1 MNEMNQN
8 KIIIGIGGN
17 LYSSNGLH
25 PIEIGQQAIKAIKAM
40 SINVEKQ
47 SNWYRSDPIPKS
59 DQPKFFNSVII
70 AKTSLNELDVLKSL
84 HKIEDNLGRLRKN
97 RNEARVIDLDLIDY
111 SSKILESENIKIP
124 HPRAHLR
131 RFVMEPLFEIEKNW
145 VHPIL
150 KLNITDILSQLDTQE
165 IELFLKSK

>member
-1 MNEMNQN
+1 MNQN

-17 LYSSNGLH
+17 LHSSNGLH
-25 PIEIGQQAIKAIKAM
+25 PIEIGKKAIKAMKLM

-59 DQPKFFNSVII
+59 DQPKFFNSVIV
-70 AKTSLNELDVLKSL
+70 AKTILNELEVLKSL

-97 RNEARVIDLDLIDY
+97 TNEARVIDLDLIDY
-111 SSKILESENIKIP
+111 SSKILESKNIKIP

-131 RFVMEPLFEIEKNW
+131 RFVMEPLFEIEKSW
-145 VHPIL
+145 IHPIL
-150 KLNITDILSQLDTQE
+150 KLSVTEILNQLDKQE
-165 IELFLKSK
+165 IEVFLKSK

>member
-1 MNEMNQN
+1 MNQN

-17 LYSSNGLH
+17 LHSSNGLH
-25 PIEIGQQAIKAIKAM
+25 PIEIGKKAIKAMKSM

-59 DQPKFFNSVII
+59 DQPKFFNSII
-70 AKTSLNELDVLKSL
+70 VAKTNLNELDVLTSL

-97 RNEARVIDLDLIDY
+97 TNEARVIDLDLIDY

-131 RFVMEPLFEIEKNW
+131 RFVMEPLFEVEKNW
-145 VHPIL
+145 IHPLL
-150 KLNITDILSQLDTQE
+150 KLSVTEILNQLDKQE

>member
-1 MNEMNQN
+1 MNQN

-25 PIEIGQQAIKAIKAM
+25 PIEIGKKAIKAMKSM

-84 HKIEDNLGRLRKN
+84 HKIEDNLGRLRQN

-111 SSKILESENIKIP
+111 SSKILESENIKIA